1 MNCVSK
7 PRSGWSPCQ
16 MTVDLFDYGREQYIP
31 EVQEWVGAEC
41 FLPRTHKAGV
51 NLLLVGL
58 VMQMP

>member
-1 MNCVSK
+1 
-7 PRSGWSPCQ
+7 